1 MDSRGVF
8 KRFQKSSWI
17 FNISHRMYTYI
28 HACMHTYIHTYTHTY
43 IHTSMQTDRQT
54 QGKYVGICSMC
65 LSFSHFQSACSPFFT
80 SKPRFGRVNFVLKP
94 PLSGYL
100 FKHKLPNTS
109 LNVILRSCHPWSSTS
124 HEVQDRNDPAGLIC
138 RACESGFFSVQLE
151 DDKGTTHATR
161 HCLRVFGSR
170 HWCVLHVF

>member
-1 MDSRGVF
+1 M
-8 KRFQKSSWI
+8 
-17 FNISHRMYTYI
+17 HTCMHTCM
-28 HACMHTYIHTYTHTY
+28 HACIHTYIHTHTHTY
-43 IHTSMQTDRQT
+43 IHPCRQTDRQKVNMLAFA
-54 QGKYVGICSMC
+54 QCVCH
-65 LSFSHFQSACSPFFT
+65 SHISNQRVHRFFT
-80 SKPRFGRVNFVLKP
+80 SKPCFGRVNFVLKP

-170 HWCVLHVF
+170 HWCVLHVFFKDVGFPK

>member
-1 MDSRGVF
+1 MPTLYLLPYCTCSYIIN
-8 KRFQKSSWI
+8 KYYI
-17 FNISHRMYTYI
+17 YTYI
-28 HACMHTYIHTYTHTY
+28 YIHIHTHIHTYMHACIHTYIHTYTHTY

-54 QGKYVGICSMC
+54 EGKYVGICSMC

-109 LNVILRSCHPWSSTS
+109 LNVILRSCHP
-124 HEVQDRNDPAGLIC
+124 
-138 RACESGFFSVQLE
+138 
-151 DDKGTTHATR
+151 
-161 HCLRVFGSR
+161 
-170 HWCVLHVF
+170 